1 MSMNR
6 RQLVEQTYIPGY
18 TRGYHL
24 KTTHHR
30 TTFLMSQS
38 ADLLIT
44 NAHIL
49 TMDETRPQAQAL
61 AIHHNRIVFVGSND
75 DAQGWR
81 AGRTIDAQGCTLL
94 PGLIDSHFHLESGSL
109 HLADLQ
115 LDEVNSRV
123 ELGLKVRE
131 YAAAQPHKPWLLGF
145 QLKYLTPAPTR
156 HDLDAWVSDR
166 PLLLFAYDMHT
177 AWANTKALQM
187 ADILQG
193 RAVGSASEIVMMTD
207 GTASGE
213 LRENEAINPVYNL
226 IPKPTESERLDLIRM
241 GLRAAAALGIT
252 SVHNMDGDILQIA
265 RYAALDSLG
274 HLSLRVYVPYSVIP
288 ETKPEDLIEAVA
300 MRDNYRNEKVRGG
313 AAKFFMDGV
322 IESYTGLLLNE
333 YADRPGCLGDALYS
347 AEHFSCMATEAD
359 RLGLQIFV
367 HVIGDG
373 AVRRALDGFA
383 AARQSNGPRDSRH
396 RLEHIEL
403 IAPSDVPRLTELGV
417 LASMQPLHAPE
428 TADGLDVWPR
438 RVGSARWRHSFAWQ
452 TLRREGAC
460 LAFGSDWPVVSQDP
474 FLGMY
479 IALNR
484 QPWQPADPDQRQTLM
499 DTLAAYT
506 RDAAYAEFQEQHKGQ
521 LRPGFYADCVLLD
534 HDLLATP
541 HEEIATVKPVMTICD
556 GRIVFEQ

>member
-1 MSMNR
+1 MT
-6 RQLVEQTYIPGY
+6 QI
-18 TRGYHL
+18 
-24 KTTHHR
+24 
-30 TTFLMSQS
+30 

-49 TMDETRPQAQAL
+49 TMDESRPQAQSLAL
-61 AIHHNRIVFVGSND
+61 HHNRIVFVGSND
-75 DAQGWR
+75 EAKRWR
-81 AGRTIDAQGCTLL
+81 AGRIIDAQGCTVL
-94 PGLIDSHFHLESGSL
+94 PGLIDSHFHLEGGSL

-115 LDEVNSRV
+115 LEAVSSRE
-123 ELGLKVRE
+123 ELGGKVKE
-131 YAAAQPHKPWLLGF
+131 YAAAYPHKPRLLGF
-145 QLKYLTPAPTR
+145 QLPYLTPSLTR
-156 HDLDAWVSDR
+156 HELDGWVADR
-166 PLLLFAYDMHT
+166 PLLIFAYDMHT

-187 ADILQG
+187 ADLLQG
-193 RAVGSASEIVMMTD
+193 KPVGSASEIVMLED

-213 LRENEAINPVYNL
+213 LRENEAMDPVYDA
-226 IPKPTESERLDLIRM
+226 ITVKPTEEERLDLIRM
-241 GLRAAAALGIT
+241 GLRDAAAFGIT
-252 SVHNMDGDILQIA
+252 SIHNMDGDILQIA
-265 RYAALDSLG
+265 RYATLDSLG

-288 ETKPEDLIEAVA
+288 STQPEDLIEAVA

-322 IESYTGLLLNE
+322 IESYTGLLLDE

-347 AEHFSCMATEAD
+347 AEHFTRMATEAD

-383 AARQSNGPRDSRH
+383 AAQQSNGPRDSRH

-403 IAPSDVPRLTELGV
+403 IAPSDVPRLAELGV

-428 TADGLDVWPR
+428 TANGLDVWPR
-438 RVGSARWRHSFAWQ
+438 RVGSTRWRQSFAWQ
-452 TLRREGAC
+452 TLRRAGAH
-460 LAFGSDWPVVSQDP
+460 LAFGSDWPVVSQNP
-474 FLGMY
+474 FLGMHT
-479 IALNR
+479 ALNR
-484 QPWQPADPDQRQTLM
+484 HPWQPTDPDQRQTLM
-499 DTLAAYT
+499 ATLAAYT
-506 RDAAYAEFQEQHKGQ
+506 RDAAYAEFQEQCKGQ
-521 LRPGFYADCVLLD
+521 LRPGFYADVVLLD